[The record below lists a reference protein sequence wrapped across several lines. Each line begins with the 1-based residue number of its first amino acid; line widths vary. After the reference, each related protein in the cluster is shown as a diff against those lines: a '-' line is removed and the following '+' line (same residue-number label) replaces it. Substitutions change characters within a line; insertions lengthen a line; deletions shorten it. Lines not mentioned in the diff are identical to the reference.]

1 MTTVYR
7 NTLIK
12 HTQGQLPLY
21 IILYK
26 KVQFCS
32 AKMIRIVVSNVPVF
46 VPLLYSYSQFLR
58 TKMDFVVF

>member
-1 MTTVYR
+1 MTTFYR

-32 AKMIRIVVSNVPVF
+32 AIMIRIVVSDVPV
-46 VPLLYSYSQFLR
+46 LYHYCIAI
-58 TKMDFVVF
+58 